1 MNIMVV
7 DDEYGIRSH
16 LAAMLNGMEGLT
28 VREAANGS
36 DALRQMEADPPA
48 FVLTDIRMPVMDGL
62 ELIRQS
68 RSRYP
73 DAWFVVLSNFAEFE
87 LAQRALAYG
96 AKNYLLKATITR
108 DTIAEELHKAKQHH
122 ARSKDKA
129 AAITFNA
136 NERLMV
142 QNSLFYERLEGRIH
156 NAELCSRAQRLH
168 ISTFRAQAFEQPS
181 LFAVLEIERF
191 AEWTDSKFGGQGDL
205 AIYALSNAVR
215 EAIQRWDARNELFH
229 AGQNRFVL
237 LDLGETDD
245 VRHADKMAEVLAEAQ
260 QYLGFAAS
268 GLIHCEFTGMDGFFR
283 RVALALE
290 QIAYLFYEPAACMV
304 DARTVT
310 AAEADLDLFTFF
322 QSVEGGSDGRLT
334 ASGLPG
340 LVDTYFELLRHLRR
354 PSASAKSDIKTL
366 VQFME
371 QGGFA
376 VPAALKSELDHLQAA
391 RLADYKRPFARWLGE
406 LGEHSRRREEI
417 TRALSY
423 IHARYADRMTLEDLC
438 AHVNLSRSHLSK
450 LFKEQ
455 QGIAAMEYV
464 EAYRLKQARML
475 LRTTRRP
482 LADIAER
489 VGIGDVFY
497 FSKVYKKH
505 YGINPSK
512 DR

>member
-1 MNIMVV
+1 MNVMVV
-7 DDEYGIRSH
+7 DDEYGIRSY
-16 LAAMLNGMEGLT
+16 LAAMLQGMEGLT

-36 DALRQMEADPPA
+36 DALQQMEAEPPA
-48 FVLTDIRMPVMDGL
+48 VVLTDIKMPVMDGL

-87 LAQRALAYG
+87 LAQRALEYG
-96 AKNYLLKATITR
+96 ARNYLLKATVTR
-108 DTIAEELHKAKQHH
+108 DKLAEEVRKAKRHY
-122 ARSKDKA
+122 AESKDKA
-129 AAITFNA
+129 AAVTFNA

-156 NAELCSRAQRLH
+156 NAELCSRAERLH
-168 ISTFRAQAFEQPS
+168 ISAFRAQAYESPS
-181 LFAVLEIERF
+181 RFAVLEIARF
-191 AEWTDSKFGGQGDL
+191 AGWTGSKFGGHGDL
-205 AIYALSNAVR
+205 AIYALSNVVR
-215 EAIQRWDARNELFH
+215 EAIQRRNAHNELFH

-245 VRHADKMAEVLAEAQ
+245 ARHAGTIAEVLAETQ
-260 QYLGFAAS
+260 RYLGLAAS
-268 GLIHCEFTGMDGFFR
+268 CLIHCDFAGLDGFFR

-290 QIAYLFYEPAACMV
+290 QADCLFYEPDACVV
-304 DARTVT
+304 DTRTATVV
-310 AAEADLDLFTFF
+310 EADLDLFAFF
-322 QSVEGGSDGRLT
+322 QSVEGGSNGRLT

-340 LVDTYFELLRHLRR
+340 LVATYFELLRHLRR
-354 PSASAKSDIKTL
+354 PSASAKSDVRTL

-371 QGGFA
+371 KGGFS
-376 VPAALKSELDHLQAA
+376 VPAALKSELDSLQAA
-391 RLADYKRPFARWLGE
+391 RLADYKEPFARWLGE
-406 LGEHSRRREEI
+406 LGDYGRRREEI
-417 TRALSY
+417 TQALSY
-423 IHARYADRMTLEDLC
+423 IHAHYADRMTLEDLC

-455 QGIAAMEYV
+455 QGVAAMEYV

-475 LRTTRRP
+475 LRTTRQP
-482 LADIAER
+482 IADIAER